1 MNPASPSPAPNLFFD
16 RTPDPAN
23 SHDTDPPTDMA
34 AWEQRMAK
42 LVGLNA
48 EEELPLSLVNTSPD
62 EEETDVADLNPLSP
76 DSPQSSRTTEPLS
89 ANPLAKLGLVGSATL
104 AIVLLAGIFLSQI
117 MGGGNHTASKSVPV
131 ATPTAT
137 PKNETQ
143 LLSGE
148 VETLKTKL
156 ALAEQAEAVRK
167 AQETLRRDPLSPSA
181 VVRMPVPS
189 QTMGVR
195 TVYVPRIV
203 TVEKIVKVPQT
214 VASTSQGASQPSATS
229 TSRPS
234 SSQRIVNASPLQS
247 RSVPSASPLVQA
259 SIPYQSTPATSLSTP
274 QATPLQPLP
283 SSPETKNPTSV
294 AAGVTAK
301 AVLATAVFGETMQ
314 SANNQND
321 SEKNVFVVRLQ
332 EPLKSVDGA
341 IALPE
346 NTELLTEIKS
356 LSEQGL
362 IQLRVIKG
370 VIQENGKLTEI
381 NLPSNAM
388 IVRALEG
395 QPLIANQYPNQE
407 SSITGMDMGLFL
419 LGGFGKVAELMNRT
433 ESQVIT
439 TSASGSII
447 SNANPKSNVLA
458 GILEGGSN
466 TVVPQIAQRN
476 QQSISQMMQ
485 RTNIWFIAAGTEVE
499 VYVNQLLQL

>member
-1 MNPASPSPAPNLFFD
+1 
-16 RTPDPAN
+16 
-23 SHDTDPPTDMA
+23 
-34 AWEQRMAK
+34 
-42 LVGLNA
+42 
-48 EEELPLSLVNTSPD
+48 
-62 EEETDVADLNPLSP
+62 
-76 DSPQSSRTTEPLS
+76 
-89 ANPLAKLGLVGSATL
+89 
-104 AIVLLAGIFLSQI
+104 
-117 MGGGNHTASKSVPV
+117 
-131 ATPTAT
+131 
-137 PKNETQ
+137 
-143 LLSGE
+143 
-148 VETLKTKL
+148 
-156 ALAEQAEAVRK
+156 
-167 AQETLRRDPLSPSA
+167 
-181 VVRMPVPS
+181 
-189 QTMGVR
+189 
-195 TVYVPRIV
+195 
-203 TVEKIVKVPQT
+203 
-214 VASTSQGASQPSATS
+214 
-229 TSRPS
+229 
-234 SSQRIVNASPLQS
+234 
-247 RSVPSASPLVQA
+247 
-259 SIPYQSTPATSLSTP
+259 
-274 QATPLQPLP
+274 
-283 SSPETKNPTSV
+283 V

-381 NLPSNAM
+381 NLPPNSM
-388 IVRALEG
+388 IVRAPEG

-419 LGGFGKVAELMNRT
+419 VGGLGKVAELMNRT

-439 TSASGSII
+439 SSASGSII

-458 GILEGGSN
+458 GILEGGAN
-466 TVVPQIAQRN
+466 TIVPQIAQRN

>member
-23 SHDTDPPTDMA
+23 SHDTDPPTDVA
-34 AWEQRMAK
+34 VWEQRMAK
-42 LVGLNA
+42 LVGLSA

-62 EEETDVADLNPLSP
+62 EEETDFGDLNPLSL
-76 DSPQSSRTTEPLS
+76 DSPQSSRTAEPLS

-117 MGGGNHTASKSVPV
+117 MGGGHRTASKSVPV
-131 ATPTAT
+131 TPPTTT
-137 PKNETQ
+137 PKNDTQ

-156 ALAEQAEAVRK
+156 ALAEQAEAVRR
-167 AQETLRRDPLSPSA
+167 AQETLRREPLSPSA

-195 TVYVPRIV
+195 TVYVPRII

-214 VASTSQGASQPSATS
+214 VSAAPKLAPNPP

-234 SSQRIVNASPLQS
+234 SSQRIVKTSPP
-247 RSVPSASPLVQA
+247 RSSSPLVQA
-259 SIPYQSTPATSLSTP
+259 PIPPQSTPVTSLPTP
-274 QATPLQPLP
+274 QVTPLQPLP
-283 SSPETKNPTSV
+283 SAPETKNPTSV

-321 SEKNVFVVRLQ
+321 NEKNVFVVRLQ

-381 NLPSNAM
+381 NLPPNAM
-388 IVRALEG
+388 IVRAPEG

-419 LGGFGKVAELMNRT
+419 LGGLGKVAELINRT

-439 TSASGSII
+439 SSASGSII

-458 GILEGGSN
+458 GVLEGGAN

>member
-1 MNPASPSPAPNLFFD
+1 MNPASPSPAPNVFFE

-23 SHDTDPPTDMA
+23 SHDTDPPTDVA

-42 LVGLNA
+42 LVGLSA

-62 EEETDVADLNPLSP
+62 EEETDFADLNPLSP
-76 DSPQSSRTTEPLS
+76 DSPQSSRTAEPLS

-117 MGGGNHTASKSVPV
+117 MGGGHHTASKSVPA

-156 ALAEQAEAVRK
+156 ALAEQAEAVRR
-167 AQETLRRDPLSPSA
+167 AQETLRREPLSPST

-195 TVYVPRIV
+195 TVYVPRII

-214 VASTSQGASQPSATS
+214 VSAAPKLAPNPPTSH
-229 TSRPS
+229 PS
-234 SSQRIVNASPLQS
+234 SSQRIVKASPP
-247 RSVPSASPLVQA
+247 RSSSPLVQTP
-259 SIPYQSTPATSLSTP
+259 IPPQSTPAPSLPTP
-274 QATPLQPLP
+274 QVTPLQPLP
-283 SSPETKNPTSV
+283 SPPETKNPTSV

-381 NLPSNAM
+381 NLPPNSM
-388 IVRALEG
+388 IVRAPEG

-419 LGGFGKVAELMNRT
+419 VGGLGKVAELMNRT

-439 TSASGSII
+439 SSASGSII

-458 GILEGGSN
+458 GILEGGAN
-466 TVVPQIAQRN
+466 TIVPQIAQRN

>member
-1 MNPASPSPAPNLFFD
+1 MNPASPSPAPNVFFE

-23 SHDTDPPTDMA
+23 SHDTDPPTDVA

-42 LVGLNA
+42 LVGLSA

-62 EEETDVADLNPLSP
+62 EEETDFADLNPLSP
-76 DSPQSSRTTEPLS
+76 DSPQSSRTAEPLS

-117 MGGGNHTASKSVPV
+117 MGGGHHTASKSVPA

-156 ALAEQAEAVRK
+156 ALAEQAEAVRR
-167 AQETLRRDPLSPSA
+167 AQETLRREPLSPST

-195 TVYVPRIV
+195 TVYVPRII

-214 VASTSQGASQPSATS
+214 VSAAPKLAPNPPSST
-229 TSRPS
+229 TSRSS
-234 SSQRIVNASPLQS
+234 SSQRIVKTSPQ
-247 RSVPSASPLVQA
+247 RSPSPLVQTP
-259 SIPYQSTPATSLSTP
+259 IPPQSTPATSLPTP
-274 QATPLQPLP
+274 QVTPLQPLP
-283 SSPETKNPTSV
+283 SPPETKNPTSV

-321 SEKNVFVVRLQ
+321 NEKNVFVVRLQ

-381 NLPSNAM
+381 DLPPNAM
-388 IVRALEG
+388 IVRAPEG

-419 LGGFGKVAELMNRT
+419 LGGLGKVAELINRT

-458 GILEGGSN
+458 GVLEGGAN

>member
-1 MNPASPSPAPNLFFD
+1 MNPASPSPAPNVFFE

-23 SHDTDPPTDMA
+23 SHDTDPPTDVA

-42 LVGLNA
+42 LVGLSA

-62 EEETDVADLNPLSP
+62 EEETDFADLNPLSP
-76 DSPQSSRTTEPLS
+76 DSPQSSRTAEPLS

-117 MGGGNHTASKSVPV
+117 MGGGHHTASKSVPA

-156 ALAEQAEAVRK
+156 ALAEQAEAVRR
-167 AQETLRRDPLSPSA
+167 AQETLRREPLSPST

-195 TVYVPRIV
+195 TVYVPRII

-214 VASTSQGASQPSATS
+214 VSAAPKLAPNPPTSH
-229 TSRPS
+229 PS
-234 SSQRIVNASPLQS
+234 SSQRIVKASPP
-247 RSVPSASPLVQA
+247 RSSSPLVQTP
-259 SIPYQSTPATSLSTP
+259 IPPQSTPAPSLPTP
-274 QATPLQPLP
+274 QVTPLQPLP
-283 SSPETKNPTSV
+283 SPPETKNPTSV

-381 NLPSNAM
+381 NLPPNSM
-388 IVRALEG
+388 IVRAPEG

-419 LGGFGKVAELMNRT
+419 VGGLGKVAELMNRT

-439 TSASGSII
+439 SSASGSII

-458 GILEGGSN
+458 GVLEGGAN